1 MKNIQLNQESLA
13 EARLP
18 KAFWLLGADSYF
30 GSHLALKSVEKYI
43 KNCDLALANGGVG
56 LFLIGPPASL
66 KTFLLTFA
74 LKCLMAKGHSVRYTT
89 LEEVTDL
96 YFQRNEVSLESEL
109 SHDRFVAVDNVGE
122 VINKAGPNALRRLLR
137 RRSDDGLC
145 TLLATDLLMEDFKR
159 QYCAVQE
166 QVAGMCIEVPCAAK
180 AFKVAAHFEEKK
192 RTLGFIEE
200 AYAD

>member
-1 MKNIQLNQESLA
+1 MKTMQLNQESLE

-18 KAFWLLGADSYF
+18 RAFWALGADTYF

-43 KNCDLALANGGVG
+43 RQCDLALANGGVG
-56 LFLIGPPASL
+56 LFLIGPPSSL

-74 LKCLMAKGHSVRYTT
+74 LKCLLAKGHSVRYTT

-109 SHDRFVAVDNVGE
+109 SHDRFVAVDNLGE
-122 VINKAGPNALRRLLR
+122 VINKAAPNALRRLLR

-145 TLLATDLLMEDFKR
+145 TLLASDLLSDDFKR

-166 QVAGMCIEVPCAAK
+166 LIAGQCIEVPCSAK
-180 AFKVAAHFEEKK
+180 SFKVAAHFEEKK
-192 RTLGFIEE
+192 RALGFIEE
-200 AYAD
+200 AHAD